1 MPVGRSVPTVGEVSS
16 GARLPEGQIYSPAPG
31 IIADL
36 AGLRGPPE
44 PRAATRG
51 RRTEALPAVGHI
63 VRITMPSGEAET
75 VYGFATEADAAKW
88 IRQESQAWLYERKAS
103 RAKIAN

>member
-1 MPVGRSVPTVGEVSS
+1 
-16 GARLPEGQIYSPAPG
+16 
-31 IIADL
+31 
-36 AGLRGPPE
+36 
-44 PRAATRG
+44 
-51 RRTEALPAVGHI
+51 
-63 VRITMPSGEAET
+63 MPSGEAET